1 MCTMNVNEKIFELR
15 KHMDLYGLD
24 AYIIPSPDPHMSEY
38 VADHWK
44 ARSWISGFT
53 GSAGTFVATRN
64 ESGLWT
70 DGRYFI
76 QAEKQLEGS
85 EIKLF
90 KMGNTGVPTYTECL
104 GSVLEKGGCVG
115 FSGKMISQLTYRE
128 MKETFSKKGITL
140 NSQHD
145 LIDEIWQDRPEI
157 PSAKIFT
164 HEICFTG
171 LSAGE
176 KIDKVREE
184 MRKAGAGYYVISSL
198 DDIAWLFN
206 IRGDDVPYVSVT
218 ICYALISM
226 TGAVLFINRNKI
238 PSDVTRVL
246 NENKIE
252 ILEYEDIKDIIAKL
266 DREQAV
272 AYDPK
277 RTNRWIYDSINPEC
291 KKIEI
296 DEITTVLKAVKNE
309 TELANIRQCQI
320 SDGIAMVKF
329 LIWLENNIEKEVI
342 TELTVDEKLEYYRR
356 QQLNNLGPSFKTIA
370 GYREHGAMMHY
381 TATEE
386 TRYVLENKGMMV
398 VDSGGQY
405 LNGTTDITRTVV
417 FDRVSDEEIFDFT
430 MVLKANISLSSA
442 KFLYGATGSNL
453 DILARK
459 PLWEIGLDYKCGT
472 GHGVGYC
479 LSVHEGPHGF
489 SQVPNK
495 AKLEMGM
502 IVTIEPG
509 IYREGKH
516 GVRTE
521 NMVLVIEDENNEY
534 GQFLRFDPITCCPV
548 SLKGINPDLLTD
560 HEIKWLNDYHGKV
573 YELLSP
579 HLDNEE
585 KEWLKYNTRSISKN

>member
-1 MCTMNVNEKIFELR
+1 MKVNEKILELR
-15 KHMDLYGLD
+15 KLLDIYGLD

-53 GSAGTFVATRN
+53 GSAGTFVVTKK

-76 QAEKQLEGS
+76 QAENQLEGT

-90 KMGNTGVPTYTECL
+90 KMGNTGVPTYTEWIE
-104 GSVLEKGGCVG
+104 SVLKPGECVG
-115 FSGKMISQLTYRE
+115 FSGKMISQFTYKE
-128 MKETFSKKGITL
+128 MEDKFSKKGISINTR
-140 NSQHD
+140 HD
-145 LIDEIWQDRPEI
+145 LIDEIWKDRPEI
-157 PSAKIFT
+157 PAAQVFAHDIS
-164 HEICFTG
+164 FTG

-176 KIDKVREE
+176 KINKVRDE
-184 MRKAGAGYYVISSL
+184 MKKVNAGYYVISSL

-218 ICYALISM
+218 VSYALISM
-226 TGAVLFINRNKI
+226 TEAFLFINRNKV
-238 PSDVTRVL
+238 PSNVRKIL
-246 NENKIE
+246 NENNIQ
-252 ILEYEDIKDIIAKL
+252 ILEYEDIKDKL
-266 DREQAV
+266 AELEKDQEV
-272 AYDPK
+272 AFDAK
-277 RTNRWIYDSINPEC
+277 RTNRWIYDSINSEC
-291 KKIEI
+291 KKVEI
-296 DEITTVLKAVKNE
+296 DEITTILKGVKNE

-329 LIWLENNIEKEVI
+329 LIWLEKNVEKEEI
-342 TELTVDEKLEYYRR
+342 TEITVDEKLEFYRR
-356 QQLNNLGPSFKTIA
+356 QQRNSLGPSFKTIA
-370 GYREHGAMMHY
+370 GYKEHGAMMHY

-386 TRYVLENKGMMV
+386 SRYVLENRGLMV

-417 FDRVSDEEIFDFT
+417 FDDVSDEEIFDFT

-459 PLWEIGLDYKCGT
+459 PLWEIGMDYKCGT

-495 AKLEMGM
+495 VKLEKGM
-502 IVTIEPG
+502 IITIEPG

-516 GVRTE
+516 GVRIE
-521 NMVLVIEDENNEY
+521 NMVLVVEDEKTEY
-534 GQFLRFDPITCCPV
+534 GQFLRFEPISYCPI
-548 SLKGINPDLLTD
+548 SLKGINPELLTEQ
-560 HEIKWLNDYHGKV
+560 EIKWLNDYHDKV
-573 YELLSP
+573 YERLSP
-579 HLDNEE
+579 YLDIDD
-585 KEWLKYNTRSISKN
+585 KEWLKKSTRSISKK

>member
-1 MCTMNVNEKIFELR
+1 MNVNEKILELR
-15 KHMDLYGLD
+15 KLLDHYGLD
-24 AYIIPSPDPHMSEY
+24 AYIVPSPDPHMSEY
-38 VADHWK
+38 VAEHWK

-53 GSAGTFVATRN
+53 GSAGTFVVTKK

-76 QAEKQLEGS
+76 QAENQLEGT

-90 KMGNTGVPTYTECL
+90 KMGNTGVPTYTEWIE
-104 GSVLEKGGCVG
+104 SVLKQGECVG
-115 FSGKMISQLTYRE
+115 FSGKMISQFTYKE
-128 MKETFSKKGITL
+128 MEDKFSNKGITI
-140 NSQHD
+140 NAQHD
-145 LIDEIWQDRPEI
+145 LIDEIWKDRPEI
-157 PSAKIFT
+157 PATQVFS
-164 HEICFTG
+164 HDICFTG
-171 LSAGE
+171 LSALE
-176 KIDKVREE
+176 KINKVRDE
-184 MRKAGAGYYVISSL
+184 MKKVNAGYYALSSL

-218 ICYALISM
+218 VSYALISM
-226 TGAVLFINRNKI
+226 TEAFLFINSNKV
-238 PSDVTRVL
+238 PLNVKKKL
-246 NENKIE
+246 NENNVE
-252 ILEYEDIKDIIAKL
+252 VLEYEDIKDKLAKL
-266 DREQAV
+266 DKAQGV
-272 AYDPK
+272 AFDSK
-277 RTNRWIYDSINPEC
+277 RTNRWIFDSINPGC

-296 DEITTVLKAVKNE
+296 DEITTILKGVKNE
-309 TELANIRQCQI
+309 TELTNIRQCQI

-329 LIWLENNIEKEVI
+329 LIWLENNVEKEEVSEI
-342 TELTVDEKLEYYRR
+342 TVDEKLEFFRR
-356 QQLNNLGPSFKTIA
+356 QQRNSLGPSFKTIA
-370 GYREHGAMMHY
+370 GYKEHGAMMHY

-386 TRYVLENKGMMV
+386 SRYVLENKGLMV

-417 FDRVSDEEIFDFT
+417 FDDVSDEEIFDFT

-495 AKLEMGM
+495 VKLEKGM
-502 IVTIEPG
+502 IITIEPG

-516 GVRTE
+516 GVRIE
-521 NMVLVIEDENNEY
+521 NMVLVIEDEKSEY
-534 GQFLRFDPITCCPV
+534 GQFLRFEPISYCPI
-548 SLKGINPDLLTD
+548 SLKGINPELLTD
-560 HEIKWLNDYHGKV
+560 HEIKWVNNYHDKV
-573 YELLSP
+573 YERLSP
-579 HLDNEE
+579 YLDSDE
-585 KEWLKYNTRSISKN
+585 KEWLKKNTRSISKK

>member
-1 MCTMNVNEKIFELR
+1 MKVNEKILELR
-15 KHMDLYGLD
+15 KLLDVYGLD

-53 GSAGTFVATRN
+53 GSAGTFVVTKK

-76 QAEKQLEGS
+76 QAENQLEGT

-90 KMGNTGVPTYTECL
+90 KMGNNGVPTYTEWIE
-104 GSVLEKGGCVG
+104 SVLKPGECVG
-115 FSGKMISQLTYRE
+115 FSGKMISQFTYKE
-128 MKETFSKKGITL
+128 MEDKFSKKGISINTR
-140 NSQHD
+140 HD
-145 LIDEIWQDRPEI
+145 LIDEIWKDRPEI
-157 PSAKIFT
+157 PAAQVFAHDIS
-164 HEICFTG
+164 FTG

-176 KIDKVREE
+176 KINKVRDE
-184 MRKAGAGYYVISSL
+184 MKKVNAGYYVISSL

-218 ICYALISM
+218 VSYALISM
-226 TGAVLFINRNKI
+226 TEAFLFINRNKV
-238 PSDVTRVL
+238 PSNVRKIL
-246 NENKIE
+246 NENNIQ
-252 ILEYEDIKDIIAKL
+252 ILEYEDIKEKL
-266 DREQAV
+266 AELDKDQEV
-272 AYDPK
+272 AFDAK
-277 RTNRWIYDSINPEC
+277 RTNRWIYDAINSEC
-291 KKIEI
+291 KKVEI
-296 DEITTVLKAVKNE
+296 DEITTILKGVKNE

-329 LIWLENNIEKEVI
+329 LIWLEKNVEKEEI
-342 TELTVDEKLEYYRR
+342 TEITVDEKLEFCRR
-356 QQLNNLGPSFKTIA
+356 QQRNSLGPSFKTIA
-370 GYREHGAMMHY
+370 GYKEHGAMMHY
-381 TATEE
+381 TATEVS
-386 TRYVLENKGMMV
+386 RYVLENRGLMV

-417 FDRVSDEEIFDFT
+417 FDDVSDEEIFDFT

-442 KFLYGATGSNL
+442 KFMYGATGSNL

-459 PLWEIGLDYKCGT
+459 PLWEIGMDYKCGT

-495 AKLEMGM
+495 VKLEKGM
-502 IVTIEPG
+502 IITIEPG

-516 GVRTE
+516 GVRIE
-521 NMVLVIEDENNEY
+521 NMVLVVEDEKTEY
-534 GQFLRFDPITCCPV
+534 GQFLRFEPISYCPI
-548 SLKGINPDLLTD
+548 SLKGINPELLTEQ
-560 HEIKWLNDYHGKV
+560 EIKWLNDYHDKV
-573 YELLSP
+573 YERLSP
-579 HLDNEE
+579 YLDIDD
-585 KEWLKYNTRSISKN
+585 KEWLKKSTRSISKK

>member
-1 MCTMNVNEKIFELR
+1 MKVNEKILELR
-15 KHMDLYGLD
+15 KLLDIYGLD

-53 GSAGTFVATRN
+53 GSAGTFVVTKK

-76 QAEKQLEGS
+76 QAENQLEGT

-90 KMGNTGVPTYTECL
+90 KMGNTGVPTYAEWIE
-104 GSVLEKGGCVG
+104 SVLKPGECVG
-115 FSGKMISQLTYRE
+115 FSGKMISQFTYKE
-128 MKETFSKKGITL
+128 MEDKFSKKGISINTR
-140 NSQHD
+140 HD
-145 LIDEIWQDRPEI
+145 LIDEIWKDRPEI
-157 PSAKIFT
+157 PAAQVFAHDIS
-164 HEICFTG
+164 FTG

-176 KIDKVREE
+176 KINKVRDE
-184 MRKAGAGYYVISSL
+184 MKKVNAGYYVISSL

-218 ICYALISM
+218 VSYALLSM
-226 TGAVLFINRNKI
+226 NEAFLFINRNKV
-238 PSDVTRVL
+238 PSNVRKIL
-246 NENKIE
+246 NENNIQ
-252 ILEYEDIKDIIAKL
+252 ILEYEDIKEKL
-266 DREQAV
+266 AELDKGQEV
-272 AYDPK
+272 AFDAK
-277 RTNRWIYDSINPEC
+277 RTNRWIYDSINSEC
-291 KKIEI
+291 KKVEI
-296 DEITTVLKAVKNE
+296 DEITTILKGVKNE

-329 LIWLENNIEKEVI
+329 LIWLENNVEKEKI
-342 TELTVDEKLEYYRR
+342 TEITVDEKLEFYRR
-356 QQLNNLGPSFKTIA
+356 QQRNSLGPSFKTIA
-370 GYREHGAMMHY
+370 GYKEHGAMMHY

-386 TRYVLENKGMMV
+386 SRYVLENRGLMV

-417 FDRVSDEEIFDFT
+417 FDDVSDEEIFDFT

-459 PLWEIGLDYKCGT
+459 PLWEIGMDYKCGT

-495 AKLEMGM
+495 VKLEKGM
-502 IVTIEPG
+502 IITIEPG

-516 GVRTE
+516 GVRIE
-521 NMVLVIEDENNEY
+521 NMVLVVEDEKTEY
-534 GQFLRFDPITCCPV
+534 GQFLRFEPISYCPI
-548 SLKGINPDLLTD
+548 SLRGINPELLTEQ
-560 HEIKWLNDYHGKV
+560 EIKWLNDYHDKV
-573 YELLSP
+573 YERLSP
-579 HLDNEE
+579 YLDIDD
-585 KEWLKYNTRSISKN
+585 KEWLKKSTRSISKK